1 MKLFRPMVLAMMA
14 GLLLSSCIKEEALN
28 AEADIT
34 DVMVDGT
41 TLVRKPVITN
51 NEVLFYVNGWEDL
64 TNLAPMFKL
73 TEGAKI
79 EPESGTKLNFT
90 QPQSYTVTSQDG
102 QWKKT
107 YKVSFVSND
116 VATDYHFE
124 TLKVD
129 STSKY
134 HTFVDKTADGN
145 LAEWGSGNSGV
156 SFLMGDSKATE
167 YPTSQADNGY
177 VGKCLKLTTVSTG
190 FLGAMF
196 GAPIAAGNLFTGDFQ
211 IDMGNP
217 AKSTHFGR
225 PFYKMPKE
233 LIGYYKYKAGEKFQD
248 KDKKDIKGRKDSLA
262 IYAVLFETGDGVEY
276 LDGTNSLTSDRIV
289 LLAQLKNAK
298 ETDEWT
304 RFSISFEPVAGR
316 TVDSEKLKMGKYSLA
331 IIMSSSKDGAFFNGA
346 VGSTLYVDELKLYS
360 E

>member
-167 YPTSQADNGY
+167 YPTSQAENGY

-196 GAPIAAGNLFTGDFQ
+196 GAH
-211 IDMGNP
+211 P

>member
-1 MKLFRPMVLAMMA
+1 MKLFRPMVLALMA

-134 HTFVDKTADGN
+134 HTFVDKTDDGN

-167 YPTSQADNGY
+167 YPTSQAENGY

-196 GAPIAAGNLFTGDFQ
+196 GAPIAAGNLFT
-211 IDMGNP
+211 
-217 AKSTHFGR
+217 
-225 PFYKMPKE
+225 
-233 LIGYYKYKAGEKFQD
+233 
-248 KDKKDIKGRKDSLA
+248 A

>member
-14 GLLLSSCIKEEALN
+14 GVLLSSCIKEEALN

-134 HTFVDKTADGN
+134 HTFVDKTDDGN

-167 YPTSQADNGY
+167 YPTSQAENG
-177 VGKCLKLTTVSTG
+177 
-190 FLGAMF
+190 
-196 GAPIAAGNLFTGDFQ
+196 
-211 IDMGNP
+211 
-217 AKSTHFGR
+217 
-225 PFYKMPKE
+225 
-233 LIGYYKYKAGEKFQD
+233 
-248 KDKKDIKGRKDSLA
+248 
-262 IYAVLFETGDGVEY
+262 
-276 LDGTNSLTSDRIV
+276 
-289 LLAQLKNAK
+289 
-298 ETDEWT
+298 
-304 RFSISFEPVAGR
+304 
-316 TVDSEKLKMGKYSLA
+316 
-331 IIMSSSKDGAFFNGA
+331 
-346 VGSTLYVDELKLYS
+346 
-360 E
+360 

>member
-1 MKLFRPMVLAMMA
+1 MRLFRSMMLATLA
-14 GLLLSSCIKEEALN
+14 GLALSSCIREEALN

-34 DVMVDGT
+34 DVTVDGT

-51 NEVLFYVNGWEDL
+51 NEVIFYVNGWEDL
-64 TNLAPMFKL
+64 SHLAPKFHV

-79 EPESGTKLNFT
+79 EPESGTALNFT

-134 HTFVDKTADGN
+134 NTFVDKTADGN
-145 LAEWGSGNSGV
+145 LAEWGSGNAGV
-156 SFLMGDSKATE
+156 SFLMGDSKASE
-167 YPTSQADNGY
+167 YPTSQAEEGY

-233 LIGYYKYKAGEKFQD
+233 LISSILQD
-248 KDKKDIKGRKDSLA
+248 A
-262 IYAVLFETGDGVEY
+262 
-276 LDGTNSLTSDRIV
+276 
-289 LLAQLKNAK
+289 
-298 ETDEWT
+298 
-304 RFSISFEPVAGR
+304 
-316 TVDSEKLKMGKYSLA
+316 
-331 IIMSSSKDGAFFNGA
+331 
-346 VGSTLYVDELKLYS
+346 
-360 E
+360 

>member
-116 VATDYHFE
+116 VATDYHLRRLRLILPVSIILSL
-124 TLKVD
+124 TKRMMVILQ
-129 STSKY
+129 
-134 HTFVDKTADGN
+134 
-145 LAEWGSGNSGV
+145 SGV
-156 SFLMGDSKATE
+156 VVTLVCHSLWVIVRQLNTQQVKQKM
-167 YPTSQADNGY
+167 
-177 VGKCLKLTTVSTG
+177 VMWVS
-190 FLGAMF
+190 
-196 GAPIAAGNLFTGDFQ
+196 
-211 IDMGNP
+211 
-217 AKSTHFGR
+217 
-225 PFYKMPKE
+225 
-233 LIGYYKYKAGEKFQD
+233 
-248 KDKKDIKGRKDSLA
+248 
-262 IYAVLFETGDGVEY
+262 V
-276 LDGTNSLTSDRIV
+276 
-289 LLAQLKNAK
+289 
-298 ETDEWT
+298 
-304 RFSISFEPVAGR
+304 
-316 TVDSEKLKMGKYSLA
+316 
-331 IIMSSSKDGAFFNGA
+331 
-346 VGSTLYVDELKLYS
+346 
-360 E
+360 